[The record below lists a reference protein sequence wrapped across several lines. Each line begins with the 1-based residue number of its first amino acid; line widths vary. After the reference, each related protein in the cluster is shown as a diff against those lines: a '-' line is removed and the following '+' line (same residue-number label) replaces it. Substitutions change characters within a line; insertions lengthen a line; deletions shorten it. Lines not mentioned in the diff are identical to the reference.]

1 MTSHSPPEPYRAS
14 DGAAPDPSFG
24 IEATNDH
31 VRERPALSQPSSGS
45 IASGAPQRDRTPTGA
60 DAESALT
67 PLTLALLDGPPPGP
81 ELEALIEAL
90 LLVAPQPAT
99 VDELARGAGVDPG
112 LIDAA
117 LAAIEST
124 AGRGWVVQR
133 HRDTVQ
139 LATSPRFAG
148 YVRRF
153 LNLDRETRLSSA
165 ALETLAIV
173 AYQQPVTRSQI
184 EAVRGVDCA
193 GVLSTLHGRGLV
205 EQTGRLPA
213 VGNPIQY
220 GTTPDFLR
228 HFGLRSLADLPPLG
242 DIEGRDAG
250 LLLDAT
256 VAAAD
261 LDDTVSPPTGTAAG
275 SLA

>member
-1 MTSHSPPEPYRAS
+1 MDPSPGIEETSDPVRGRPAVGLSSSGTTAS
-14 DGAAPDPSFG
+14 D
-24 IEATNDH
+24 
-31 VRERPALSQPSSGS
+31 
-45 IASGAPQRDRTPTGA
+45 PQRRDRTPTGA
-60 DAESALT
+60 DADGAVT
-67 PLTLALLDGPPPGP
+67 PLTLALHDGPPPGP
-81 ELEALIEAL
+81 EQEALIEAL

-99 VDELARGAGVDPG
+99 IDELARGAGVDPVE
-112 LIDAA
+112 IEAA
-117 LAAIEST
+117 LASIEASD
-124 AGRGWVVQR
+124 GRGWVVQR
-133 HRDTVQ
+133 HRGTVQ
-139 LATSPRFAG
+139 LATAPRFAG

-153 LNLDRETRLSSA
+153 LNLDRETRLSPA

-228 HFGLRSLADLPPLG
+228 HFGRRSLADLPPLG
-242 DIEGRDAG
+242 DVEGRDAG

-261 LDDTVSPPTGTAAG
+261 PDDDGTPPIETISKNQA
-275 SLA
+275 